1 MVRGK
6 FVKISLIYLVLK
18 LFNCE
23 FVKGICLNI
32 CIVNIFK
39 MFFLNV
45 GNILNIKKII
55 IMNFNFIYGL
65 IIVLF

>member
-18 LFNCE
+18 LLNCE

-55 IMNFNFIYGL
+55 IMNFNLYGL